1 MTDKFSYHG
10 QVTKVDEALG
20 LVIGYAI
27 VCNESGEPYFD
38 LQDEHIP
45 EDAMLKAS
53 MDFMQNSRLAGEMH
67 AETPAGQPIDY
78 GQIVFAFPMTT
89 DIAKSLGV
97 TVERTGLLIGMK
109 PDAEMLAKFQTGAL
123 TGFSIGG
130 GYIPDQIDE
139 IEVDVA

>member
-1 MTDKFSYHG
+1 MTVKYTYHG
-10 QVTKVDEALG
+10 QVTKIDEALG

-27 VCNESGEPYFD
+27 VCNEGGTPYFD

-53 MDFMQNSRLAGEMH
+53 LDFMQNSRLAGEMH
-67 AETPAGQPIDY
+67 AEDAAGQTIDA

-109 PDAEMLAKFQTGAL
+109 PDAAMLSKFVSGDLA
-123 TGFSIGG
+123 GFSIGG
-130 GYIPDQIDE
+130 GYIPDQIQ
-139 IEVDVA
+139 EVAGA